1 MYALL
6 VSSQIFYIRILQARI
21 LEWIAIPFSVNLPD
35 PGIEPGSLALQ
46 ADSLLSEPPGK
57 PKKKGLLFYRTRHP
71 RQENTG
77 SLFLDPETQL
87 AAQLQA
93 HSAFRSPMC

>member
-1 MYALL
+1 MKDAQLCQTLCDTIDCNLPGFSVYG
-6 VSSQIFYIRILQARI
+6 ILQARI

-77 SLFLDPETQL
+77 SLFLYP
-87 AAQLQA
+87 
-93 HSAFRSPMC
+93 